1 MAQQL
6 KDKIFFFR
14 CLFMALCDYTEHD
27 TLSLENLC
35 NFMAQQHESVNIDG
49 TLS

>member
-6 KDKIFFFR
+6 KDKKYIFFR

-27 TLSLENLC
+27 TLSLETY
-35 NFMAQQHESVNIDG
+35 V
-49 TLS
+49 TLWHNNMRV